1 MRPLRERLRER
12 GPRVIL
18 QGPRL
23 SLAAAGDWERFGPRL
38 SRGRTLAS
46 GRKSEGRAPPAQP
59 GFFRRWLRRAL
70 VFGLFALAAGVAI
83 GAVGF
88 RSLEARLPDVFSF
101 RAYQDLAV
109 ESSRV
114 YAAGGELIARFGG
127 ELRTVVPM
135 ARIPATV
142 RFAVVC
148 AEDAA
153 FYHHPGLDM
162 LGIARALWVDVTQ
175 GRYAQGAST
184 ITQQFAKTRFLSSEK
199 KVIRKLKELVLAR
212 KLEQKV
218 SKDDILAMY
227 MNEIYFGDGRYGV
240 EEASRYF
247 FGKPVSAVNI
257 AEAALLA
264 AVVNSPARFSPYR
277 HPKRAKARRRYVLQQ
292 MERRGYISA
301 EDAKRADAHP
311 LPAKAHEDRVIRA
324 PWVVA
329 AVRREVEKRV
339 GRAALRG
346 EGLRIE
352 VAMDITAQRAAEAAV
367 RAGLHKIDGRY
378 RTRKPLRRYKSE
390 QAMNDAARRLQR
402 RRKGKPP
409 RMGRPI
415 LGIVRSFNPD
425 TGVYTVD
432 LGGARGTLHRDTLG
446 RWRDE
451 QGKPPSFRRGDLI
464 RVSIRSRTA
473 EGAVLS
479 PELGP
484 QAALVAI
491 EPETRLIRALV
502 GGDDPRLHP
511 FHRALMARRQ
521 PGSTF
526 KTFVYGAAI
535 EAGMVTP
542 DTRVT
547 DEKRTYQSHGRPW
560 TPRNYKGSWDGK
572 PHSLRDALAR
582 SINSIAVEMAQ
593 RVGPEKVAD
602 FARRAGI
609 TSPLRADLPLALG
622 ASGVTPLELA
632 NAYATIAA
640 GGRFAPPILVT
651 RIIDRHGRERF
662 RAKATLTR
670 VMPAN
675 VAQALGDM
683 LGEVVRRG
691 SARKANVG
699 RPVAGKTG
707 TTNRARDTWFVGF
720 SPRLA
725 AAVWVGWDDRKPMR
739 KGSGGKLAL
748 PIWAD
753 FMRVALDRVP
763 VLPLPRLPHVL
774 GTPRAPPIP
783 LDEDPEEGAAALTDE
798 IADQLGPELLQDL
811 P

>member
-1 MRPLRERLRER
+1 M
-12 GPRVIL
+12 
-18 QGPRL
+18 
-23 SLAAAGDWERFGPRL
+23 
-38 SRGRTLAS
+38 
-46 GRKSEGRAPPAQP
+46 
-59 GFFRRWLRRAL
+59 
-70 VFGLFALAAGVAI
+70 FGLFATAAGVVVGAI
-83 GAVGF
+83 GF
-88 RSLEARLPDVFSF
+88 KSLEARLPDVFSF
-101 RAYQDLAV
+101 AAYKDLAV
-109 ESSRV
+109 ENSRV

-153 FYHHPGLDM
+153 FYHHPGLDL
-162 LGIARALWVDVTQ
+162 LGIARALWVDIIE

-218 SKDDILAMY
+218 SKDDILVMY

-247 FGKPVSAVNI
+247 FGKPVSEVNV

-277 HPKRAKARRRYVLQQ
+277 HPERALERRRYVLLQ
-292 MERRGYISA
+292 MQRRGYISEA
-301 EDAKRADAHP
+301 DAARGNAHP
-311 LPAKAHEDRVIRA
+311 LPTKAHEDRVIRA

-329 AVRREVEKRV
+329 AVRREVLQRV
-339 GRAALRG
+339 GNRALRS

-367 RAGLHKIDGRY
+367 AAGLRRLDAHYK
-378 RTRKPLRRYKSE
+378 TREPLRRYQTA
-390 QAMNDAARRLQR
+390 QAMDEAGKQLAR
-402 RRKGKPP
+402 RRKGKPA
-409 RMGRPI
+409 RVGRPI
-415 LGIVRSFNPD
+415 HGIVRSFD
-425 TGVYTVD
+425 VDAKTYVID
-432 LGGARGTLHRDTLG
+432 LGGERGTLHRDTLA
-446 RWRDE
+446 RFVDD
-451 QGKPPSFRRGDLI
+451 QGAPPSFRRGDLI
-464 RVSIRSRTA
+464 RVSILSRDAT
-473 EGAVLS
+473 GGSVLS

-491 EPETRLIRALV
+491 EPKTRLVRALV
-502 GGDDPRLHP
+502 GGDDANLHP

-535 EAGMVTP
+535 EAGMATP

-547 DEKRTYQSHGRPW
+547 DEKRTYTSHGRPW

-572 PHSLRDALAR
+572 AHSLRDALAR
-582 SINSIAVEMAQ
+582 SINSIAVEIAQ
-593 RVGPEKVAD
+593 RVGPEKVAE

-609 TSPLRADLPLALG
+609 LSPLRADLPLALG
-622 ASGVTPLELA
+622 ASGVTPIELT
-632 NAYATIAA
+632 NAYATLAA
-640 GGRFAPPILVT
+640 DGLYGEPVLLT
-651 RIIDRHGRERF
+651 RIIDRHGKERF
-662 RAKATLTR
+662 RAATTLTR
-670 VMPAN
+670 VMPAK
-675 VAQALGDM
+675 VAHALSDM

-691 SARKANVG
+691 SARGAHVG

-707 TTNRARDTWFVGF
+707 TTNRARDAWFVGF

-725 AAVWVGWDDRKPMR
+725 SAVWVGWDDRLPMA

-753 FMRVALDRVP
+753 FMRAALDRVP

-783 LDEDPEEGAAALTDE
+783 LDDDPEAGAANLTDE
-798 IADQLGPELLQDL
+798 LADKLEADLQEVL